1 MKIKK
6 DIMRNLF
13 YNKKFVS
20 AFSLIAAFVFWLVI
34 TINQNPERIR
44 TFGNIP
50 VSISTEGT
58 AAGELGLDVISQSSN
73 TASVR
78 VSGPSYVIASLS
90 SSDISVTAPL
100 AMVTEAGEYELV
112 LSASCS
118 ESGIKVLGVTPS
130 KVKAVF
136 DYVDT
141 KLYNL
146 EVEAKGAT
154 AVSGLVVDTPSVSTM
169 TDSTITITG
178 PRTELEKIA
187 RVVAV
192 ADVNAQLKATTTFD
206 ANINLYDA
214 NGEKV
219 DASNF
224 TLSVSKVKITVPI
237 LKQKEVPVKVTFSNV
252 PKAYNEKD
260 ISHSVSTG
268 KVTVMGP
275 ESTIDTIKSVSLAP
289 IDFFSISKD
298 NNSFNVAP
306 VLPNGV
312 KIAENIANVTV
323 VISTSGLS
331 EGTYNVSNFEFKGI
345 DSKKVSASG
354 VRNVKICGPSAAIKR
369 IKSSGLYAV
378 ADLTGKTAGV
388 YTVPVRIFAENYD
401 NIWQVGTY
409 EVVVTVK

>member
-58 AAGELGLDVISQSSN
+58 AAGELGLDVISQGSN

-154 AVSGLVVDTPSVSTM
+154 AVSGLIVDTPSVSTM

-178 PRTELEKIA
+178 PRTELAKIA
-187 RVVAV
+187 KVVAV

-275 ESTIDTIKSVSLAP
+275 ESIIDTIKSVTLEP
-289 IDFFSISKD
+289 IDFFSISKN
-298 NNSFNVAP
+298 NNSFDVAP

-345 DSKKVSASG
+345 DSKKVSSSG
-354 VRNVKICGPSAAIKR
+354 VRNVKICGPSAAIRK

>member
-154 AVSGLVVDTPSVSTM
+154 AVSGLIVDTPSVSTM

-178 PRTELEKIA
+178 PRTELGKIA
-187 RVVAV
+187 KVVAV

-206 ANINLYDA
+206 ANIHLYDA

-298 NNSFNVAP
+298 NNSFDVAP

-354 VRNVKICGPSAAIKR
+354 VRNVKICGPSAAIKK